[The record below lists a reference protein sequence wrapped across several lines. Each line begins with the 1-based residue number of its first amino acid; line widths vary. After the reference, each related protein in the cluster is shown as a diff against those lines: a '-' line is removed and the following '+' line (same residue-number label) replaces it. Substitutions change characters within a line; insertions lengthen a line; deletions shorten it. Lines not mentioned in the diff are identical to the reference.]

1 MKKEEGEAEMDSG
14 KIKQLVCSHRDFFRF
29 AAKVY
34 NHLMPGNRLRGK
46 GVKLEYG
53 VAVIKGLKI
62 HSSGTDNKILLGDFV
77 RINHCEIYIDGSH
90 NRISI
95 GDFGV
100 LNQVTI
106 CMEDDCN
113 AVTIGAHTSLCGKTE
128 LSAIE
133 GTEIRI
139 GDGCM
144 FSSNLAF
151 RTGDSHSVLDETG
164 RRINPSQDIE
174 IGDHVWIG
182 TRVTCLKGV
191 RVPKNCIVA
200 ATATLCGQ
208 YREENAV
215 IAGVPAKVV
224 KRGVSWCV
232 DRLKMEDKPKP
243 EEEHREL

>member
-1 MKKEEGEAEMDSG
+1 MDNE
-14 KIKQLVCSHRDFFRF
+14 KIKQMVSSHRGFFRW

-34 NHLMPGNRLRGK
+34 NHLVLGNQLHAK
-46 GVKLEYG
+46 GTKLQYG

-62 HSSGTDNKILLGDFV
+62 HASGTDNEIILGDFV
-77 RINHCEIYIDGSH
+77 RINSCDIYIQGSH
-90 NRISI
+90 NRIVLA
-95 GDFGV
+95 DFVV

-106 CMEDDCN
+106 CMEDDHN

-128 LSAIE
+128 LSVME
-133 GTEIRI
+133 GTKIRI

-151 RTGDSHSVLDETG
+151 RTGDSHSVLDRQG
-164 RRINPSQDIE
+164 RRINPSQDIV

-191 RVPKNCIVA
+191 RVPKHCVVA

-215 IAGVPAKVV
+215 IAGVPGRVV
-224 KRGVSWCV
+224 KTGISWCV
-232 DRLKMEDKPKP
+232 DRLEMDQRMETG
-243 EEEHREL
+243 EEDREP

>member
-1 MKKEEGEAEMDSG
+1 MDDIEKEGEVEMDSG
-14 KIKQLVCSHRDFFRF
+14 KIKQLVSSHRGFFRF
-29 AAKVY
+29 AAWVY
-34 NHLMPGNRLRGK
+34 NHLMPSNRLRSK
-46 GVKLEYG
+46 GVKLRSG
-53 VAVIKGLKI
+53 VAIIKGLKI
-62 HSSGTDNKILLGDFV
+62 HSSGTDNEIILGDFV
-77 RINHCEIYIDGSH
+77 RINRCEIYIDGSH
-90 NRISI
+90 NRISV

-106 CMEDDCN
+106 CMEDDAN
-113 AVTIGAHTSLCGKTE
+113 AVTIGTHTGLCGKTE

-208 YREENAV
+208 YRAV
-215 IAGVPAKVV
+215 SYTHLTLPTKA
-224 KRGVSWCV
+224 
-232 DRLKMEDKPKP
+232 
-243 EEEHREL
+243 